1 MDRRE
6 FLRNV
11 TLWTAGAVMAPP
23 VFHITPRLFAAT
35 DGRTDIYTAKGKDY
49 KGMVNSLIDEMG
61 GMKQFVKPGDKVVI
75 KPNIGWD
82 RNIEQAANTHPDVV
96 TALAL
101 LALDAGAS
109 KVSVFDRPCNEERRC
124 YHNSGIKPA
133 MDRIDDSRAECTY
146 IDNRRFVPVQIK
158 NGKALSEW
166 SFYRDALEAD
176 CYINVPIAKDHG
188 LSKLTLGMKNV
199 MGVIG
204 GQRGRIHH
212 NIAQNLAD
220 LNTVIRP
227 SLTVVDATRI
237 LLENGPSGGSLSYVK
252 TLDTII
258 ASTDPVACDAY
269 ATTLFGMDPRDIG
282 STIQAYKMG
291 LGKIDLHQ
299 CNIINVS

>member
-11 TLWTAGAVMAPP
+11 TLWTAGAVIAPP
-23 VFHITPRLFAAT
+23 VFHITPGLSAAT
-35 DGRTDIYTAKGKDY
+35 GDKSDIYTAEGKDY
-49 KGMVNSLIDEMG
+49 KGLVNRLLEEMG
-61 GMKQFVKPGDKVVI
+61 GMNQFVKTGDKVVI

-82 RNIEQAANTHPDVV
+82 RNVDQAANTHPDVV

-109 KVSVFDRPCNEERRC
+109 KVSVFDRTCNSERRC

-133 MDRIDDSRAECTY
+133 MDRIDDGRAECTY
-146 IDNRRFVPVQIK
+146 IDDRRFVPVQIK
-158 NGKALSEW
+158 NGKSLSEW

-188 LSKLTLGMKNV
+188 LTGLTVGMKNV

-204 GQRGRIHH
+204 GRRGRIHH
-212 NIAQNLAD
+212 NIARNLAD

-237 LLENGPSGGSLSYVK
+237 LLDNGPSGGSLSDVK
-252 TLDTII
+252 VLDTII

-269 ATTLFGMDPRDIG
+269 ATTLFGMDPEDIE
-282 STIQAYKMG
+282 STVQAHQTG
-291 LGKIDLHQ
+291 LGKIDLQQ
-299 CNIINVS
+299 CNTISVS

>member
-11 TLWTAGAVMAPP
+11 TLWTTGAVIGPP

-35 DGRTDIYTAKGKDY
+35 GDKSDIYTAEGKDY
-49 KGMVNSLIDEMG
+49 KRMVNRLLDEMG
-61 GMKQFVKPGDKVVI
+61 GMEQFVKTGDKVVI

-82 RNIEQAANTHPDVV
+82 RNVEQAANTHPDVV
-96 TALAL
+96 TALAV

-109 KVSVFDRPCNEERRC
+109 KVSVFDRTCNEERRC

-146 IDNRRFVPVQIK
+146 IDDRRFVPVQIK
-158 NGKALSEW
+158 NGKSLTEW

-188 LSKLTLGMKNV
+188 LTGLTLGMKNV

-204 GQRGRIHH
+204 GRRGRIHH
-212 NIAQNLAD
+212 NIDRNLAD

-237 LLENGPSGGSLSYVK
+237 LLDSGPQGGSLSDVK
-252 TLDTII
+252 VLDTII

-269 ATTLFGMDPRDIG
+269 ATTLFGMEPRDIG
-282 STIQAYKMG
+282 STIQAHKMG

-299 CNIINVS
+299 CNIRSV